1 MNCLLKGTISDLA
14 KLSADELVTKMVAAS
29 HDDHSHSEQESWR
42 QSLYRFIQLLAKHG
56 LGHLMLI
63 AEYQLIQERI
73 DALLFGRGEKDQLV
87 MTIVELKQWSRLE
100 DNLLEKVTEVPIKIS
115 HEIVYRAHP
124 IFQTNQYRKQLT
136 HHHSFCQENQV
147 HIETLQYLDNYIGDK
162 EAFFSGVY
170 SDYDTEKLRRQL
182 FTKDETDS
190 LITFL
195 TSLYSQHTDS
205 TKLTEEVETF
215 VTGNYV
221 LGSVGL
227 EGMKKI
233 LSHKDNAVMLDD
245 QNEIAAQISKLMKKF
260 RDHPQHTTVL
270 IQGGPGTG
278 KTILGLHLL
287 YIALRRGIAS
297 TQTALFTFAKSRTLA
312 EVLRK
317 ESGIVIPYLDK
328 VSPEEYQ
335 VIVIDEA
342 HRMENPQAVCQQ
354 LFQQKKPVF
363 VIFLMDQYQRILIKE
378 KGVPTTLQP
387 LLDSYAVKSKHFTL
401 VSQKRSGFQG
411 GYIDQL
417 KKLFFGEE
425 VASPRSDTDFHVSI
439 GLSLQTIDQ
448 QLRELEGNGNTVKW
462 FAPYCWDWISRN
474 SNRAKDIII
483 TEAGVSFEKQWNPQ
497 NQQYDWYKGT
507 KAHHI
512 DQVGSVYTA
521 QGLDYDYQGV
531 IWWSDLRWNT
541 VGQRWEYDLEQSKD
555 FTFQRSCQDYLEEQN
570 YSMKAREE
578 VLQLALHHYYV
589 LLSRAKKGIFIWFA
603 DEATKQYVQQ
613 QLQDFIRSSPTD
625 QF

>member
-1 MNCLLKGTISDLA
+1 MNYLLKGTISDLA

-42 QSLYRFIQLLAKHG
+42 QSLYRFIQLLARHG

-100 DNLLEKVTEVPIKIS
+100 DNLLEKVTEVPIKIG
-115 HEIVYRAHP
+115 HETVYRAHP

-170 SDYDTEKLRRQL
+170 SDYDTEKLRSQL

-205 TKLTEEVETF
+205 TKLTKEVETF

-245 QNEIAAQISKLMKKF
+245 QNEIAAQISKLMKEF

-354 LFQQKKPVF
+354 LFQQKKPIF

-378 KGVPTTLQP
+378 KGVPTTLHP
-387 LLDSYAVKSKHFTL
+387 LLDSYVVKNKHFTL

-425 VASPRSDTDFHVSI
+425 VASPRPDTDFHVSI

-521 QGLDYDYQGV
+521 QGLDYDYQGF

-541 VGQRWEYDLEQSKD
+541 VEQRWEYDLEQSKD
-555 FTFQRSCQDYLEEQN
+555 FTFEKSCQDYLEEQN

-589 LLSRAKKGIFIWFA
+589 LLSRAKKGVFIWFA

-613 QLQDFIRSSPTD
+613 QLQDFI
-625 QF
+625 

>member
-1 MNCLLKGTISDLA
+1 MNYLLKGTISDLA
-14 KLSADELVTKMVAAS
+14 NLSAEKLVAEMVTAS
-29 HDDHSHSEQESWR
+29 HDNHSLSEQASWR
-42 QSLYRFIQLLAKHG
+42 LSLYRFIQLLERSG
-56 LGHLMLI
+56 LGHLILI

-73 DALLFGRGEKDQLV
+73 DALLFGRGENDQLL

-100 DNLLEKVTEVPIKIS
+100 ENQEKKVTEVPIKIGN
-115 HEIVYRAHP
+115 ETVYRTHP
-124 IFQTNQYRKQLT
+124 IFQTNQYRKQLA

-162 EAFFSGVY
+162 EDFFTGAY
-170 SDYDTEKLRRQL
+170 SDYNKKVLRQHF
-182 FTKDETDS
+182 FTKTESLKLIDS
-190 LITFL
+190 LT
-195 TSLYSQHTDS
+195 TLYPLQNHTP
-205 TKLTEEVETF
+205 KLADEVEQF
-215 VTGNYV
+215 LAGNYIIGHVGFEGIKNV
-221 LGSVGL
+221 LQ
-227 EGMKKI
+227 
-233 LSHKDNAVMLDD
+233 HKDNTVMLDD
-245 QNEIAAQISKLMKKF
+245 QNEIAAQISKLMEEF
-260 RDHPQHTTVL
+260 RHHPQHTAVL

-287 YIALRRGIAS
+287 YIALRREIAS
-297 TQTALFTFAKSRTLA
+297 TQTALFTFAKSRTLV

-317 ESGIVIPYLDK
+317 ESGIVIPYLDQ
-328 VSPEEYQ
+328 VSPKDYR

-425 VASPRSDTDFHVSI
+425 VASPISDTDFHVSI

-448 QLRELEGNGNTVKW
+448 KLRELEGNENTVKW

-474 SNRAKDIII
+474 GSRAKDIII

-507 KAHHI
+507 KNHHI

-521 QGLDYDYQGV
+521 QGLDYDYQGF

-541 VGQRWEYDLEQSKD
+541 VEQRWEYDLEQSKD
-555 FTFQRSCQDYLEEQN
+555 FTFQKSCQDYLEEQN

-613 QLQDFIRSSPTD
+613 QLQNFSPSSPND
-625 QF
+625 LS

>member
-1 MNCLLKGTISDLA
+1 MKYLLKGTISDLA

-63 AEYQLIQERI
+63 AEYQLILERI

-100 DNLLEKVTEVPIKIS
+100 DNLLEKVTEVPIKIG
-115 HEIVYRAHP
+115 HETVYRAHP

-170 SDYDTEKLRRQL
+170 SDYDTEKLRSQL

-195 TSLYSQHTDS
+195 TSLYAQHTDS

-245 QNEIAAQISKLMKKF
+245 QNEIAAQISKLMKEF
-260 RDHPQHTTVL
+260 RDHPQHTAVL

-387 LLDSYAVKSKHFTL
+387 LLNSYAVKSKHFTL

-474 SNRAKDIII
+474 SNRAKDIVI
-483 TEAGVSFEKQWNPQ
+483 TEAGASCEKQWNPQ
-497 NQQYDWYKGT
+497 KQQYDWYKGT
-507 KAHHI
+507 EAHHI

-541 VGQRWEYDLEQSKD
+541 VEQRWEYDLEQSKD
-555 FTFQRSCQDYLEEQN
+555 PTFKKTCQDYLEEHK
-570 YSMKAREE
+570 YSPQAKEE

-589 LLSRAKKGIFIWFA
+589 LLSRAKKGVFIWFA

-613 QLQDFIRSSPTD
+613 QLQDFI
-625 QF
+625 

>member
-1 MNCLLKGTISDLA
+1 MKCLLKGTISDLA

-87 MTIVELKQWSRLE
+87 MTIIELKQWSRLE
-100 DNLLEKVTEVPIKIS
+100 DNLLEKVTEVPIKIG
-115 HEIVYRAHP
+115 HEIVYRTHP

-147 HIETLQYLDNYIGDK
+147 RIETLHYLDNYVGDK
-162 EAFFSGVY
+162 EAFFSGAY
-170 SDYDTEKLRRQL
+170 NDYDTEKLRNQL

-190 LITFL
+190 LLAFL
-195 TSLYSQHTDS
+195 ANLYSRHTDS

-233 LSHKDNAVMLDD
+233 LNHKDNAVMLDD
-245 QNEIAAQISKLMKKF
+245 QNEIAAQISKLMEEF
-260 RDHPQHTTVL
+260 RHHPQHTAVL

-297 TQTALFTFAKSRTLA
+297 TQTALFTFAKSRTLV

-317 ESGIVIPYLDK
+317 ESGVSIPYLDK
-328 VSPEEYQ
+328 VSPEEYR

-425 VASPRSDTDFHVSI
+425 VASPRPDTDFHISI
-439 GLSLQTIDQ
+439 GHSLLTIDQ
-448 QLRELEGNGNTVKW
+448 QLRELEGKGNSVKW

-474 SNRAKDIII
+474 GNRAKDIVIA
-483 TEAGVSFEKQWNPQ
+483 EAGVSFEKQWNPQ

-507 KAHHI
+507 EAHHI

-521 QGLDYDYQGV
+521 QGLDYDYQGF

-541 VGQRWEYDLEQSKD
+541 AEQRWEYELEQSKD
-555 FTFQRSCQDYLEEQN
+555 FTFKKSCQDYLEEHK
-570 YSMKAREE
+570 YSPQAKEE

-613 QLQDFIRSSPTD
+613 QLQELLF
-625 QF
+625 

>member
-1 MNCLLKGTISDLA
+1 MNYLLKGTISDLA
-14 KLSADELVTKMVAAS
+14 KLSAEELVTNMVTAS

-63 AEYQLIQERI
+63 AEYQLIRERI
-73 DALLFGRGEKDQLV
+73 DALLFGRGENDKLLL
-87 MTIVELKQWSRLE
+87 TIVELKQWSRLE
-100 DNLLEKVTEVPIKIS
+100 ENQEKKVTEVPIKIGN
-115 HEIVYRAHP
+115 ETVYRPHP
-124 IFQTNQYRKQLT
+124 IFQTSQYSKQLEQ
-136 HHHSFCQENQV
+136 HHSFCQENRL
-147 HIETLQYLDNYIGDK
+147 HIQTMHYLDNYVGDK
-162 EAFFSGVY
+162 EAFFTGAY
-170 SDYDTEKLRRQL
+170 SDYNKKALRQHF
-182 FTKDETDS
+182 FTKTES
-190 LITFL
+190 LNLIASL
-195 TSLYSQHTDS
+195 TTIYPLQNHTP
-205 TKLTEEVETF
+205 KLADEVEQF
-215 VTGNYV
+215 LAGNYIIGHVGFEGIKNV
-221 LGSVGL
+221 LQ
-227 EGMKKI
+227 
-233 LSHKDNAVMLDD
+233 HKDNTVMLDD
-245 QNEIAAQISKLMKKF
+245 QNEIAAQISKWMEAFKSQ
-260 RDHPQHTTVL
+260 PQHTAIL

-287 YIALRRGIAS
+287 YVALRRGIAS
-297 TQTALFTFAKSRTLA
+297 TQTALFTFAKSRTLV

-317 ESGIVIPYLDK
+317 ESGIVIPYLDQ
-328 VSPEEYQ
+328 VSPEDYR

-387 LLDSYAVKSKHFTL
+387 LLDSFAVKSKHFSL

-411 GYIDQL
+411 GYINQL

-425 VASPRSDTDFHVSI
+425 VASPRPDTDFRISI
-439 GLSLQTIDQ
+439 GHSLLTIDQ
-448 QLRELEGNGNTVKW
+448 QLRELEGKGNSVKW

-474 SNRAKDIII
+474 GNRAKDIVI
-483 TEAGVSFEKQWNPQ
+483 TEAGTSFEKQWNPQ

-507 KAHHI
+507 KTHHI

-521 QGLDYDYQGV
+521 QGLDYDYQGF

-541 VGQRWEYDLEQSKD
+541 VEQRWEYDLEQSKD
-555 FTFQRSCQDYLEEQN
+555 PTFKKTCKYYLELHKN
-570 YSMKAREE
+570 SMKARLE
-578 VLQLALHHYYV
+578 VLRLALHHYYV

-603 DEATKQYVQQ
+603 DEATNQYVQQ
-613 QLQDFIRSSPTD
+613 QLQDFSSSSPND
-625 QF
+625 LS

>member
-1 MNCLLKGTISDLA
+1 MNYLLKGTISDLA
-14 KLSADELVTKMVAAS
+14 NLSAEKLVAEMVTAS
-29 HDDHSHSEQESWR
+29 HDNHSLSEQVSWR
-42 QSLYRFIQLLAKHG
+42 QSLYRFIQLLERSG
-56 LGHLMLI
+56 LGHLILI

-73 DALLFGRGEKDQLV
+73 DALLFGKGENDQLL

-100 DNLLEKVTEVPIKIS
+100 ENQEKKVTEVPIKIGN
-115 HEIVYRAHP
+115 ETVYRTHP
-124 IFQTNQYRKQLT
+124 IFQTNQYRKQLA

-162 EAFFSGVY
+162 EDFFTGAY
-170 SDYDTEKLRRQL
+170 SDYDTEKLRSQL

-245 QNEIAAQISKLMKKF
+245 QNEIAAQISKWMEEFKSQ
-260 RDHPQHTTVL
+260 PQHTAIL

-287 YIALRRGIAS
+287 YVALRRGIAS
-297 TQTALFTFAKSRTLA
+297 TQTALFTFAKSRTLV

-317 ESGIVIPYLDK
+317 ESGIVIPYLDQ
-328 VSPEEYQ
+328 VSPEDYR

-342 HRMENPQAVCQQ
+342 HRMENPHIIFQQ
-354 LFQQKKPVF
+354 LFQQPKPVF

-448 QLRELEGNGNTVKW
+448 KLRELEGNGNTVKW

-474 SNRAKDIII
+474 GSRAKDITIP
-483 TEAGVSFEKQWNPQ
+483 EAGTSFEKQWNPQ

-507 KAHHI
+507 KNHHI

-521 QGLDYDYQGV
+521 QGLDYDYQGF

-555 FTFQRSCQDYLEEQN
+555 FTFQKSCQDYLEEQN

-613 QLQDFIRSSPTD
+613 QLQDFSPSSAND
-625 QF
+625 LS